1 MSSRFQTGE
10 PRSAMPRFSARQPII
25 LAALAALALTACQ
38 RESREPRGAPLP
50 ETSPKVTVTDLYPG
64 QPSPPTP
71 DPRGKSYEGNAYHVS
86 QGSRLF
92 RWYNCNGCH
101 ANGGGGMGPPLMDDQ
116 WRYGG
121 SIDQIYSTIA
131 QGRPN
136 GMPSFGAKVPSSQI
150 WELAAYVRSLSGNA
164 PSNAEFSRRD
174 AMTNIS
180 PRSQTRP
187 ETPKTQNPA
196 ATQVPSP

>member
-1 MSSRFQTGE
+1 MSSRFPVGMRRAGVRKQLLV
-10 PRSAMPRFSARQPII
+10 
-25 LAALAALALTACQ
+25 LACAGVALTACQ
-38 RESREPRGAPLP
+38 RESRQPRGAPLP
-50 ETSPKVTVTDLYPG
+50 ETSPKVAVTDLYPG
-64 QPSPPTP
+64 QPTPPAP
-71 DPRGKSYEGNAYHVS
+71 DPRGKAYEGNAYHVS
-86 QGSRLF
+86 QGSRLY
-92 RWYNCNGCH
+92 RAYNCSGCH
-101 ANGGGGMGPPLMDDQ
+101 ANGGGSIGPPLMDDQ

-180 PRSQTRP
+180 PRSQTHP
-187 ETPKTQNPA
+187 ETPRNENPA
-196 ATQVPSP
+196 ATGPGSP